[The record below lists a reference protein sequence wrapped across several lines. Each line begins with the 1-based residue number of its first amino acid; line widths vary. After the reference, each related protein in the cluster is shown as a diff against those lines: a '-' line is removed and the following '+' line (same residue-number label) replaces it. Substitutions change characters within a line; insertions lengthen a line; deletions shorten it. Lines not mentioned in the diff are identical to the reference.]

1 MSSARRPRT
10 SLPSVLVVE
19 DQASLAHLIEG
30 VLAEEGFAVRVA
42 HDGPTGRDQA
52 LADPPDALVLD
63 VSLPGLDGLSVCR
76 AIRARGLKMP
86 ILMLTARDAVPDR
99 VAGLDVGAD
108 DYIVKPFAFE
118 ELLARLRAHLRRE
131 GRALGP
137 LRVAGLVVDP
147 DAHTASRDG
156 RLLELTAQEFSLLE
170 LLARH
175 VGQTLTREQIL
186 DHVWGYDAD
195 PASNVVDL
203 YIHYL
208 RRKVDQGF
216 ETPLIRTVRGVGY
229 VLRA

>member
-1 MSSARRPRT
+1 MGADRKSVAT
-10 SLPSVLVVE
+10 VLVVE

-30 VLAEEGFAVRVA
+30 VLVEEGFTVRLA
-42 HDGPTGRDQA
+42 HDGIAARDEA
-52 LADPPDALVLD
+52 IADPPDAIVLD
-63 VSLPGLDGLSVCR
+63 VNLPRLDGLGVCR
-76 AIRARGLKMP
+76 ALRAHGLRMP

-137 LRVAGLVVDP
+137 IRVGDLVLDP
-147 DAHTASRDG
+147 DARTASRAG
-156 RLLELTAQEFSLLE
+156 RPLELTTQEFSLLE

-175 VGQTLTREQIL
+175 VGKTLSRDQIL

-208 RRKVDQGF
+208 RRKVDHGF
-216 ETPLIRTVRGVGY
+216 EPALIRTVRGVGY
-229 VLRA
+229 TLRG